1 MPDAVGIFIE
11 GEARGGWEAG
21 NETND
26 NDDGLFSVLVLGRMK
41 DEFADFDLEPKM
53 RERRR
58 RRSTIALFLLPPQ
71 LQYSKEVPKQL
82 DDHSFCN
89 INVSGSLL
97 LHANDNTSSCLLINV
112 VTLQRFPLV
121 FST

>member
-1 MPDAVGIFIE
+1 MG
-11 GEARGGWEAG
+11 
-21 NETND
+21 T
-26 NDDGLFSVLVLGRMK
+26 GLLQLVSLLCSVFSLLILGRMK

-82 DDHSFCN
+82 DDHIAS
-89 INVSGSLL
+89 
-97 LHANDNTSSCLLINV
+97 ATSTSQDHYFFMPMTTHQV
-112 VTLQRFPLV
+112 VC
-121 FST
+121 